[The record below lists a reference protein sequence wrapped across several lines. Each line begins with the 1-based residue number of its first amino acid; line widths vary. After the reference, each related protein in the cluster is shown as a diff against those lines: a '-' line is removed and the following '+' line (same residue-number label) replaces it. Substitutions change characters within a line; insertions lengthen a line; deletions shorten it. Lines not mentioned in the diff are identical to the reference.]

1 MRRFWV
7 VVSTIFLAAAC
18 TQSEEPRVPAPAASP
33 PSPPAGETKPPAPA
47 PAPEAKTMTFH
58 SFSAAPLGLLE
69 PVSLAKYQG
78 KVLLVANT
86 AAHCGY
92 TPQYTP
98 LGEVDRKFKDKGFA
112 VLGFVSNDFGH
123 QGGTTEEVKA
133 CSIAHRA
140 GFDQFAESH
149 VKKGPEQTPLF
160 VWLTSQPGLTDD
172 VTWNFNKWL
181 IGKNGALLGRWSSDA
196 TPDGP
201 EITAAIEAALASK

>member
-1 MRRFWV
+1 
-7 VVSTIFLAAAC
+7 
-18 TQSEEPRVPAPAASP
+18 
-33 PSPPAGETKPPAPA
+33 
-47 PAPEAKTMTFH
+47 
-58 SFSAAPLGLLE
+58 
-69 PVSLAKYQG
+69 
-78 KVLLVANT
+78 
-86 AAHCGY
+86 
-92 TPQYTP
+92 
-98 LGEVDRKFKDKGFA
+98 
-112 VLGFVSNDFGH
+112 
-123 QGGTTEEVKA
+123 VKA